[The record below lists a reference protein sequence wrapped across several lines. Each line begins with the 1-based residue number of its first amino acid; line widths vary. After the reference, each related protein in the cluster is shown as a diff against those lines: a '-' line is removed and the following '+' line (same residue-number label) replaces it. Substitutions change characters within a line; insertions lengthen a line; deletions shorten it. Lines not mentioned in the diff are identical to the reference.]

1 MVDNIY
7 MYMLHIDKN
16 YQHPDLYIYRYTLL
30 VFKENVIHVLEQF
43 KLEGEGGLKYLILA
57 EMTSVS
63 YKDREITPTTNTC
76 RLAAYSGSTF

>member
-16 YQHPDLYIYRYTLL
+16 YQHPDLYIYRYTIL

-76 RLAAYSGSTF
+76 RLAAYSGPTF